1 MQAWLS
7 LPCGYVKT
15 RLRGTCLRSWLAV
28 PAREPPRPDS
38 QPIPIHRPS
47 LKPSPD
53 VMDLLRNCCFFCWVN
68 ICQKIFRIFQMNCF
82 LLEGET
88 EKAVI
93 SFLAPSCLVSNVFK
107 KSPSLAMCL
116 YAEVI
121 SEIRGNMS

>member
-1 MQAWLS
+1 
-7 LPCGYVKT
+7 
-15 RLRGTCLRSWLAV
+15 
-28 PAREPPRPDS
+28 
-38 QPIPIHRPS
+38 
-47 LKPSPD
+47 
-53 VMDLLRNCCFFCWVN
+53 
-68 ICQKIFRIFQMNCF
+68 MNCF